1 MEPYAYNRTIHH
13 DYEILE
19 TLQAGLVLAGHE
31 VKAIRTGHAS
41 LKGAHAIVR
50 AGEAWLLNA
59 SISPYQPANTPDGY
73 DPTQTRKLLL
83 KRKDIDRLLGKIK
96 NEGLTIVP
104 IKLYNSN
111 RKIKLE
117 LGLARGKKKHDKRQ
131 DAKKRDAKRDMAR
144 AMRVKE

>member
-1 MEPYAYNRTIHH
+1 MEPYAYNRTARH

-19 TLQAGLVLAGHE
+19 TLQAGLVLVGHE
-31 VKAIRTGHAS
+31 VKSIRAGRAS
-41 LKGAHAIVR
+41 LKGAHAIIR
-50 AGEAWLLNA
+50 ANEVWLLNA
-59 SISPYQPANTPDGY
+59 NIPPYQVANTPDGY
-73 DPTQTRKLLL
+73 DPTRTRKLLL
-83 KRKDIDRLLGKIK
+83 KRKDIDRLIGKVQ

-117 LGLARGKKKHDKRQ
+117 LALARGKKKHDKRETI
-131 DAKKRDAKRDMAR
+131 KKRDAERDMQR